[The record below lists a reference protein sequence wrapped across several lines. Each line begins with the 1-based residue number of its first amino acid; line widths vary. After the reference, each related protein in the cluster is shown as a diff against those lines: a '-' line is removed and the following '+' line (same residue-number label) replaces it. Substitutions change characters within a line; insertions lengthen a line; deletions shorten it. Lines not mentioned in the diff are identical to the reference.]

1 MAKARCLLLEYDAA
15 AAAQGIVVT
24 CAVAGPVPYALKE
37 PVGHIFHYKVLRQQ
51 GLIGEQPAC
60 ADYAGRMGTRHAAAE
75 QQDQDSLLPGLPAS
89 TSASAAIHCCSRQHA
104 GRLAHVLHCVLQLE
118 QPLTCSH
125 VDR

>member
-60 ADYAGRMGTRHAAAE
+60 ADYAGRMGNRHAAAE
-75 QQDQDSLLPGLPAS
+75 HHDREYMMPGPSSS
-89 TSASAAIHCCSRQHA
+89 TSAYAATRCHCR
-104 GRLAHVLHCVLQLE
+104 
-118 QPLTCSH
+118 
-125 VDR
+125 